1 MANLDLTHLD
11 DDQNQNKP
19 SEVKVNFSEEEK
31 QLIKQYKDKI
41 NLTSTTD
48 IIQFGVGTQSNVSN
62 FSNEILKQVRTKD
75 LGGAEDI
82 LVNLRSEIREFDERV
97 NKKPI
102 LPFFDNLKK
111 KIGRMRTEY
120 ASVEKNI
127 HSIELK
133 LEGHYKNLA
142 KDVNIFDKL
151 FVQNQQYF
159 KDLSLHIQAGE
170 EKLNEVLTTTLPA
183 LKAEAE
189 ATGDQHK
196 VQEYKDMEQHVVRFE
211 RKVHDLKLTRMV
223 VLQTAPQIRMI
234 QSNSSSLMEKIQSS
248 IVNTLPLWKNQMV
261 LTLGIA
267 HAQSALEAQR
277 AVTDATNELLKR
289 NSEMLKE
296 ATINVAKETERGIID
311 MDTIK
316 KANTDIITTIEEV
329 LRIQREGR
337 EKRKVA
343 EGELLIAETELKNHI
358 LKSSDDT
365 RLINEWVIDKRK
377 SQGNPWLFLLSII
390 PNVSWEHR
398 LCRLFFSI

>member
-1 MANLDLTHLD
+1 MANLDLTNLED
-11 DDQNQNKP
+11 NQPAKNQAD
-19 SEVKVNFSEEEK
+19 VQVNFTEEEK
-31 QLIKQYKDKI
+31 ALIQKYKEKI
-41 NLTSTTD
+41 NLTSTMD
-48 IIQFGVGTQSNVSN
+48 IIQFGVGSQSNVSN

-75 LGGAEDI
+75 MGGAEDI
-82 LVNLRSEIREFDERV
+82 LVNLRSEIREFDEKV
-97 NKKPI
+97 NKKPLI
-102 LPFFDNLKK
+102 PFFDTIKK

-127 HSIELK
+127 HSIEVK
-133 LEGHYKNLA
+133 LEGHYKSLA

-170 EKLNEVLTTTLPA
+170 EKLQEVMNVTLPA
-183 LKAEAE
+183 LRQEAE
-189 ATGDQHK
+189 STGDQHK
-196 VQEYKDMEQHVVRFE
+196 IQEYKDLEQHVVRFE
-211 RKVHDLKLTRMV
+211 RKIHDLKLTRMV

-277 AVTDATNELLKR
+277 AVTDATNELLKK

-296 ATINVAKETERGIID
+296 STINVAKETERGIID
-311 MDTIK
+311 METIK
-316 KANTDIITTIEEV
+316 KANTNIITTIEEV
-329 LRIQREGR
+329 LRIQKDGR

-343 EGELLIAETELKNHI
+343 EQELLQAESDLKAHI
-358 LKSSDDT
+358 LKTSDDT
-365 RLINEWVIDKRK
+365 KLIN
-377 SQGNPWLFLLSII
+377 
-390 PNVSWEHR
+390 
-398 LCRLFFSI
+398 

>member
-365 RLINEWVIDKRK
+365 RLIN
-377 SQGNPWLFLLSII
+377 
-390 PNVSWEHR
+390 
-398 LCRLFFSI
+398 

>member
-1 MANLDLTHLD
+1 MANLDLTKLD
-11 DDQNQNKP
+11 DEQNTNKADQ
-19 SEVKVNFSEEEK
+19 VNVEFTAEEK
-31 QLIKQYKDKI
+31 ALIQQYKEKI
-41 NLTSTTD
+41 NLTSTMD
-48 IIQFGVGTQSNVSN
+48 IIQFGVGSQSNVSN

-75 LGGAEDI
+75 LGGAEDV
-82 LVNLRSEIREFDERV
+82 LVGLRSEIKDFDEKV
-97 NKKPI
+97 NKKPLI
-102 LPFFDNLKK
+102 PFFDTIKK

-170 EKLNEVLTTTLPA
+170 EKLQEALSVTLPA
-183 LKAEAE
+183 LKEEAQ

-196 VQEYKDMEQHVVRFE
+196 IQEYKDMEQHVVRFE
-211 RKVHDLKLTRMV
+211 RKIHDLKLTRMV

-267 HAQSALEAQR
+267 HSQSALSAQK
-277 AVTDATNELLKR
+277 AITDATNELLKK

-296 ATINVAKETERGIID
+296 STINVAKETERGIID
-311 MDTIK
+311 METIK
-316 KANTDIITTIEEV
+316 KANTDIISTIEEV
-329 LRIQREGR
+329 LRIQKEGR
-337 EKRKVA
+337 EKRQ
-343 EGELLIAETELKNHI
+343 IAELDLKQAETDLKHHI
-358 LKSSDDT
+358 LKSSDDAK
-365 RLINEWVIDKRK
+365 LIN
-377 SQGNPWLFLLSII
+377 
-390 PNVSWEHR
+390 
-398 LCRLFFSI
+398 

>member
-1 MANLDLTHLD
+1 MANLDLTNLN
-11 DDQNQNKP
+11 DDQGQNKP
-19 SEVKVNFSEEEK
+19 VDVSVNFTAEEK
-31 QLIKQYKDKI
+31 ALIQQYKDKI
-41 NLTSTTD
+41 NLKSTTD
-48 IIQFGVGTQSNVSN
+48 IIQYGVGAQSNVSN

-75 LGGAEDI
+75 MGGAEDI
-82 LVNLRSEIREFDERV
+82 LVNLRSEIRDFDEKV
-97 NKKPI
+97 NKKPLI
-102 LPFFDNLKK
+102 PFFDNIKK

-170 EKLNEVLTTTLPA
+170 EKLQEVMSTTLPD
-183 LKAEAE
+183 LKREAE
-189 ATGDQHK
+189 ETGDQHK
-196 VQEYKDMEQHVVRFE
+196 IQEYKDLEQHVVRFE
-211 RKVHDLKLTRMV
+211 RKLHDLKLTRMV

-267 HAQSALEAQR
+267 HAQSALDAQR
-277 AVTDATNELLKR
+277 AITDATNELLKK

-329 LRIQREGR
+329 LRIQKDGR

-343 EGELLIAETELKNHI
+343 EQELIQAESELKGHL
-358 LKSSDDT
+358 LKSSDET
-365 RLINEWVIDKRK
+365 RLIN
-377 SQGNPWLFLLSII
+377 
-390 PNVSWEHR
+390 
-398 LCRLFFSI
+398 

>member
-1 MANLDLTHLD
+1 MANLDLTDLN
-11 DDQNQNKP
+11 DDQNQDVSKQ
-19 SEVKVNFSEEEK
+19 VQVNFTEEEK
-31 QLIKQYKDKI
+31 VLIQQYKDKI
-41 NLTSTTD
+41 NLKSTTD
-48 IIQFGVGTQSNVSN
+48 IIQFGVGAQSNVSN
-62 FSNEILKQVRTKD
+62 FSNEILKQVRAKD

-82 LVNLRSEIREFDERV
+82 LLNLRSEVREFDDRV
-97 NKKPI
+97 KKKPFF
-102 LPFFDNLKK
+102 PFFDNMKK

-120 ASVEKNI
+120 ASIEKNI
-127 HSIELK
+127 HHIELK

-151 FVQNQQYF
+151 FVQNQQFF
-159 KDLSLHIQAGE
+159 KELSLHIQAGD
-170 EKLNEVLTTTLPA
+170 EKLKEVYQTTLPE

-189 ATGDQHK
+189 STGDQHK
-196 VQEYKDMEQHVVRFE
+196 IQEYKDLEQHVVRFE
-211 RKVHDLKLTRMV
+211 RKIHDLKLTRMV

-267 HAQSALEAQR
+267 HSQSALEAQR

-289 NSEMLKE
+289 NSEMLKD

-329 LRIQREGR
+329 LRIQRDGR

-343 EGELLIAETELKNHI
+343 EQELHQAETELKTHI
-358 LKSSDDT
+358 LKSSDDSK
-365 RLINEWVIDKRK
+365 LID
-377 SQGNPWLFLLSII
+377 
-390 PNVSWEHR
+390 
-398 LCRLFFSI
+398 